1 MAALVDIGGNGFL
14 QKSNAN
20 NGQESQ
26 PSPLALL
33 AATCSRIESP
43 NENAQ
48 QQQQQVSSEQQ
59 IDLSTAQIT
68 QTANGWQII
77 PAASSVSGS
86 GAATITTVSQSGGD
100 AGKTRQVM
108 TGGQQYVLSSAP
120 GIQGQQVLAS
130 LTSVM
135 PNIQYQVIPQ
145 FQTVDGQQLQF
156 ASPAQGINVQQDA
169 SGQFQLV
176 SQGGGQQIIATG
188 RGGGS
193 AAGQNIITM
202 PGGLLQQAVPL
213 QNLGIGSNLLQS
225 PAQFLAN
232 MPMALNGN
240 ITLVP
245 VASAGS
251 GQTVAETTVHQQ
263 QQQPTSSSGG
273 VYFTSSGSL
282 GTTTQASNS
291 LASFTTV
298 ASAQQSTPQRSG
310 SGGTGFQN
318 AGTAGTVHIQPCP
331 QDNRDSQSQQQQQQQ
346 QILIQPQL
354 IQGGLQTI
362 PAGQAFATQ
371 TISQDALQGLQIQT
385 LPNTGPIL
393 LRTVGPNGQVSW
405 QTLQMPN
412 TAGTQTITLAP
423 MQALGQS
430 SGGTV
435 TLNASQLS
443 GMQGLQTI
451 NLNTLGNAGIQMHQL
466 QGVPITIANTA
477 VLAHQLSLQ
486 DLPQTEKVQAT
497 TSPTSLTSPRLDLTN
512 MELHQVI
519 NRGRYAE
526 LWKGSLEGVPVV
538 FKLYPSGG
546 CRCYDNESAV
556 YGLALLRHPSIALFL
571 GEGESGQS
579 GERVLV
585 LELAQHVINRGRYA
599 ELWKGSLEGVPV
611 VFKLYPSGG
620 CRCYDNESA
629 VYGLALL
636 RHPSIACFLGEGE
649 SGQSGERVLVLE
661 LAQHGS
667 LRVFLS
673 QHCSDWAGTV
683 RLALSLCQGL
693 SFLHSEIHRDGVYKP
708 AVAHRDLSSNNV
720 LVKADRTCVLSDF
733 GSATALNLRPGPIP
747 LRTQEVCVQVG
758 TPRYMPPEILDGTL
772 NIRDPLSS
780 LRQVDVYSLGLL
792 VWEMTTRCTD
802 LWTVSPVPEYR
813 PAYEAELGPS
823 PSLDELVLLVSERRK
838 RPVLTHLC
846 RGTTLASPPPSPVPL
861 VIPSKGLLS
870 EQSEV

>member
-1 MAALVDIGGNGFL
+1 MSDQDQHQQQQQQQQQEDMAALVDIGGNGFL
-14 QKSNAN
+14 QKRNANN

-48 QQQQQVSSEQQ
+48 QQQQVSSEQQ

-77 PAASSVSGS
+77 PSSVSSS
-86 GAATITTVSQSGGD
+86 GAATITTVSQSGGGGD

-188 RGGGS
+188 RGGGN

-213 QNLGIGSNLLQS
+213 QNLGIGGNLLQS

-251 GQTVAETTVHQQ
+251 GQTVAETGTVTTVHQQQQQQQ

-282 GTTTQASNS
+282 GTTTQTSNS

-318 AGTAGTVHIQPCP
+318 AGTAGGTVHIQPCP
-331 QDNRDSQSQQQQQQQ
+331 QDNRDSQSQQQQQQQQQ

-412 TAGTQTITLAP
+412 AAGTQTITLAP

-466 QGVPITIANTA
+466 QGVPITIASTA
-477 VLAHQLSLQ
+477 GDQSQLGLQGAGGDSL
-486 DLPQTEKVQAT
+486 DDSTAMEEGGES
-497 TSPTSLTSPRLDLTN
+497 SPGQQPGQRRLRREACTCPYCKDG
-512 MELHQVI
+512 E
-519 NRGRYAE
+519 GRSSDPG
-526 LWKGSLEGVPVV
+526 KKKQHICHIP
-538 FKLYPSGG
+538 G
-546 CRCYDNESAV
+546 CMKV
-556 YGLALLRHPSIALFL
+556 YGKTSHLRAHLRWHTGERPFVCSWQFCGKRFTRSDELQRHKRTHTGEKKFSCPECPKRFMRSDHLSKHIKTHQNKKGPGNGGGAAATGDCSPALSIAIDA
-571 GEGESGQS
+571 GSAQEGGVASD
-579 GERVLV
+579 
-585 LELAQHVINRGRYA
+585 QHALITM
-599 ELWKGSLEGVPV
+599 ETLSPEG
-611 VFKLYPSGG
+611 
-620 CRCYDNESA
+620 
-629 VYGLALL
+629 
-636 RHPSIACFLGEGE
+636 IA
-649 SGQSGERVLVLE
+649 
-661 LAQHGS
+661 
-667 LRVFLS
+667 
-673 QHCSDWAGTV
+673 
-683 RLALSLCQGL
+683 RLASSGINVMQVTD
-693 SFLHSEIHRDGVYKP
+693 LHSIN
-708 AVAHRDLSSNNV
+708 LSGN
-720 LVKADRTCVLSDF
+720 
-733 GSATALNLRPGPIP
+733 G
-747 LRTQEVCVQVG
+747 
-758 TPRYMPPEILDGTL
+758 Y
-772 NIRDPLSS
+772 
-780 LRQVDVYSLGLL
+780 
-792 VWEMTTRCTD
+792 
-802 LWTVSPVPEYR
+802 
-813 PAYEAELGPS
+813 
-823 PSLDELVLLVSERRK
+823 
-838 RPVLTHLC
+838 
-846 RGTTLASPPPSPVPL
+846 
-861 VIPSKGLLS
+861 
-870 EQSEV
+870 

>member
-1 MAALVDIGGNGFL
+1 MQDNIFCLNRDATVTTRGIETSIPWNLLPGALKYYSCGPYSCWGVNSADQIFVMKGVTPDACMGSKAWQQVPGALSMIEVSTDGSVYGVNSAKDVYRRDGVSAANPAGTGWTYLNMCGKSKHVSYDLDQDQQQQQQEDMAALIDIGGNGFL
-14 QKSNAN
+14 QKRNSN

-213 QNLGIGSNLLQS
+213 QNLGIGGNLLQS

-298 ASAQQSTPQRSG
+298 ANAQQSTPQRSG

-477 VLAHQLSLQ
+477 GDQSQLGLQGAGGDSL
-486 DLPQTEKVQAT
+486 DDSTAMEEGGES
-497 TSPTSLTSPRLDLTN
+497 SPGQQPGQRRLRREACTCPYCKDG
-512 MELHQVI
+512 E
-519 NRGRYAE
+519 GRSSDPG
-526 LWKGSLEGVPVV
+526 KKKQHICHIP
-538 FKLYPSGG
+538 G
-546 CRCYDNESAV
+546 CMKV
-556 YGLALLRHPSIALFL
+556 YGKTSHLRAHLRWHTGERPFVCSWQFCGKRFTRSDELQRHKRTHTGEKKFSCPECPKRFMRSDHLSKHIKTHQNKKGTGNGGGAAATGDCSPALSIAIDA
-571 GEGESGQS
+571 GSAQEGGVASD
-579 GERVLV
+579 
-585 LELAQHVINRGRYA
+585 QHALITM
-599 ELWKGSLEGVPV
+599 ETLSPEG
-611 VFKLYPSGG
+611 
-620 CRCYDNESA
+620 
-629 VYGLALL
+629 
-636 RHPSIACFLGEGE
+636 IA
-649 SGQSGERVLVLE
+649 
-661 LAQHGS
+661 
-667 LRVFLS
+667 
-673 QHCSDWAGTV
+673 
-683 RLALSLCQGL
+683 RLASSGINVMQVTD
-693 SFLHSEIHRDGVYKP
+693 LHSIN
-708 AVAHRDLSSNNV
+708 LSGN
-720 LVKADRTCVLSDF
+720 
-733 GSATALNLRPGPIP
+733 G
-747 LRTQEVCVQVG
+747 
-758 TPRYMPPEILDGTL
+758 Y
-772 NIRDPLSS
+772 
-780 LRQVDVYSLGLL
+780 
-792 VWEMTTRCTD
+792 
-802 LWTVSPVPEYR
+802 
-813 PAYEAELGPS
+813 
-823 PSLDELVLLVSERRK
+823 
-838 RPVLTHLC
+838 
-846 RGTTLASPPPSPVPL
+846 
-861 VIPSKGLLS
+861 
-870 EQSEV
+870 